1 MALPLTGFK
10 TVPVSVTG
18 VDTTIYVAPVG
29 YVAIVLT
36 AQAVN
41 TGLVNEYFSMTL
53 SGLRNGLPFTQSIV
67 NSYSIPPNEVLIA
80 SGGTAGKLV
89 LQTGDSLSVSGG
101 TDTKFTLSVLETL
114 V

>member
-18 VDTTIYVAPVG
+18 VDTLVYTAPVG

-41 TGLVNEYFSMTL
+41 TGASNQFFSMNL
-53 SGLRNGLPFTQSIV
+53 AGSRSGSPFTQSIV
-67 NSYSIPPNEVLIA
+67 NNYNIPAHEVLIA

-89 LQTGDSLSVSGG
+89 LQTGDSLSVLGG
-101 TDTKFTLSVLETL
+101 TDIKFTLSVLETL